1 MNQTFWMARSQ
12 THNDHDASQSFSAF
26 FSFSQ
31 YFFGHLPIFLRK
43 PEVERLVNPDF
54 LESNTISRWYQ
65 RIFSVSHPPG
75 GILGFILWA
84 VVINHSALKKCNF
97 IFFTLLKEEYEL
109 PSLRPYDALVPF
121 RIITKERA
129 RFIITILK
137 RNYIIKIVKI
147 IKIN

>member
-84 VVINHSALKKCNF
+84 VVINHSAKKCNF
-97 IFFTLLKEEYEL
+97 YFFHSFEGRIWIAKFTAVRRPCAIPHHHKGESSIHYYDLEEKLY
-109 PSLRPYDALVPF
+109 Y
-121 RIITKERA
+121 K
-129 RFIITILK
+129 
-137 RNYIIKIVKI
+137 NC
-147 IKIN
+147 